1 MMTLKKIDEKTYEL
15 FVKSSNLSSF
25 YQSIEW
31 YHLKLD
37 EGKTCELLGLYDDDT
52 LVGVSLII
60 YVKVLKKYYYAY
72 ASRGFIYDYS
82 NLEEF
87 SRALK
92 EYFNKKVIFVKIDP
106 PIILNL
112 YDKSGEKDFKLE
124 NRQLIER
131 LKYVGFIHHGF
142 NMAFECEQFR
152 FVHKIKL
159 ESSYDEQVKL
169 MSKSTRKNIE
179 LAKFRGVNIKPV
191 DKNELN
197 EVLKFLNMSSDRKH
211 FSSLSKKFYERLL
224 DNFKDNIKLYLVYI
238 DKKEY
243 IKNLQDKIN
252 AEENKLQ
259 DLKKKME
266 HDNIGRKLK
275 KEEELI
281 NGAIKKYNDEL
292 NEAQKMDNI
301 TYIAAMVTITKYKE
315 VVSFASGMDNSYRK
329 FNPKYVMYPKMIEE
343 AINEHLEFVNFLG
356 VKNIFDRNDP
366 DYGMYE
372 VKKGFGGKT
381 VEYIGEF
388 DLPINYAL
396 YYSYKLIKK
405 VKGRK

>member
-1 MMTLKKIDEKTYEL
+1 MILKKIDEKTYEK
-15 FVKSSNLSSF
+15 FVSSSNLSSF
-25 YQSIEW
+25 YQSVEW
-31 YHLKLD
+31 YRLKLD
-37 EGKTCELLGLYDDDT
+37 EGKRCELLGLYEEDN

-60 YVKVLKKYYYAY
+60 YVKILKKYYYAY

-87 SRALK
+87 VVSLK
-92 EYFNKKVIFVKIDP
+92 EYFKGKAIFVKIDP

-112 YDKSGEKDFKLE
+112 YDKSGEKEFMLE

-179 LAKFRGVNIKPV
+179 LAKFRGVNIKIAQK
-191 DKNELN
+191 DELDMI
-197 EVLKFLNMSSDRKH
+197 LKFLNMSSERKH
-211 FSSLSKKFYERLL
+211 FASLSKKFYERLL

-243 IKNLQDKIN
+243 INNLDEKIK
-252 AEENKLQ
+252 EEKNKLN
-259 DLKKKME
+259 DLKIKME

-281 NGAIKKYNDEL
+281 NSAINKYIEEL
-292 NEAQKMDNI
+292 KDAQKLKDI
-301 TYIAAMVTITKYKE
+301 TYIAAMVIITKYNE
-315 VVSFASGMDNSYRK
+315 VVSFASGMDNLYRK
-329 FNPKYVMYPKMIEE
+329 FNPKYVMYPKMIND
-343 AINEHLEFVNFLG
+343 AINEKLEYVNFLG
-356 VKNIFDRNDP
+356 VKNIFDKNAP

-388 DLPINYAL
+388 DLPINQVL

>member
-1 MMTLKKIDEKTYEL
+1 MILKKIDEKTYEN
-15 FVKSSNLSSF
+15 FVSSSNLSSF
-25 YQSIEW
+25 YQSVEW

-37 EGKTCELLGLYDDDT
+37 EGKHCELLGLYEEDN

-60 YVKVLKKYYYAY
+60 YVKILKKYYYAY

-87 SRALK
+87 VASLK
-92 EYFNKKVIFVKIDP
+92 EYFKGKAIFIKIDP

-112 YDKSGEKDFKLE
+112 YDKSGEKEFMLE

-131 LKYVGFIHHGF
+131 LKYVGFKHHGF

-179 LAKFRGVNIKPV
+179 LAKFRGVNIKIAKK
-191 DKNELN
+191 DELDM
-197 EVLKFLNMSSDRKH
+197 VLKFLNMSSDRKH
-211 FSSLSKKFYERLL
+211 FASLNKKFYERLL
-224 DNFKDNIKLYLVYI
+224 DNFKDNVVMYLVYI
-238 DKKEY
+238 NKSEY
-243 IKNLQDKIN
+243 INNLKEKIN
-252 AEENKLQ
+252 DEKNKLKE
-259 DLKKKME
+259 LKIKME

-281 NGAIKKYNDEL
+281 NNAIDKYTEEL
-292 NEAQKMDNI
+292 NVTKGMDNE
-301 TYIAAMVTITKYKE
+301 TFIAAMVTINKYNE
-315 VVSFASGMDNSYRK
+315 VVSFTSGMDNLYRK
-329 FNPKYVMYPKMIEE
+329 FNPKYVMYPKMINE
-343 AINEHLEFVNFLG
+343 AINKKLEYVNFLG
-356 VKNIFDRNDP
+356 VKNIFDKNDL

-388 DLPINYAL
+388 DLIINYGL
-396 YYSYKLIKK
+396 YYSYKIIKK
-405 VKGRK
+405 LKGRK

>member
-1 MMTLKKIDEKTYEL
+1 MILKKIDEKTYEK
-15 FVKSSNLSSF
+15 FVSSSNLSSF
-25 YQSIEW
+25 YQSVEW

-37 EGKTCELLGLYDDDT
+37 EGKHCELLGLYEEDN

-60 YVKVLKKYYYAY
+60 YVKILKKYYYAY

-87 SRALK
+87 VASLK
-92 EYFNKKVIFVKIDP
+92 EYFKGKAIFVKIDP
-106 PIILNL
+106 SIILNL
-112 YDKSGEKDFKLE
+112 YDKSGEKEFMLE

-131 LKYVGFIHHGF
+131 LKYVGFKHHGF

-159 ESSYDEQVKL
+159 ESSYDEQVKM

-179 LAKFRGVNIKPV
+179 LAEFRGVNIKIAKK
-191 DKNELN
+191 DELDM
-197 EVLKFLNMSSDRKH
+197 VLKFLNMSSDRKH
-211 FSSLSKKFYERLL
+211 FASLNKKFYERLL
-224 DNFKDNIKLYLVYI
+224 DNFKDNVVMYLVYI
-238 DKKEY
+238 NKSEY
-243 IKNLQDKIN
+243 INNLKEKIN
-252 AEENKLQ
+252 DEKNKLKE
-259 DLKKKME
+259 LKIKME

-281 NGAIKKYNDEL
+281 NNAIDKYTEEL
-292 NEAQKMDNI
+292 NVTKGMDNE
-301 TYIAAMVTITKYKE
+301 TFIAAMVTINKYNE
-315 VVSFASGMDNSYRK
+315 VVSFTSGMDNLYRK
-329 FNPKYVMYPKMIEE
+329 FNPKYVMYPKMINE
-343 AINEHLEFVNFLG
+343 AINKKLEYVNFLG
-356 VKNIFDRNDP
+356 VKNIFDKNDP

-388 DLPINYAL
+388 DLIINYGL
-396 YYSYKLIKK
+396 YYSYKIIKK
-405 VKGRK
+405 LKGRK

>member
-1 MMTLKKIDEKTYEL
+1 MILKKIDEKIYEK
-15 FVKSSNLSSF
+15 FVSSSNLSSF
-25 YQSIEW
+25 YQSVEW

-37 EGKTCELLGLYDDDT
+37 EGKHCELLGLYEEDN

-60 YVKVLKKYYYAY
+60 YVKILKKYYYAY

-87 SRALK
+87 VASLK
-92 EYFNKKVIFVKIDP
+92 EYFKGKAIFIKIDP

-112 YDKSGEKDFKLE
+112 YDKSGEKEFMLE

-131 LKYVGFIHHGF
+131 LKYVGFKHHGF

-179 LAKFRGVNIKPV
+179 LAKFRGVNIKIAKK
-191 DKNELN
+191 DELDM
-197 EVLKFLNMSSDRKH
+197 VLKFLNMSSDRKH
-211 FSSLSKKFYERLL
+211 FASLNKKFYERLL
-224 DNFKDNIKLYLVYI
+224 DNFKDNVVMYLVYI
-238 DKKEY
+238 NKSEY
-243 IKNLQDKIN
+243 INNLKEKIN
-252 AEENKLQ
+252 DEKNKLKE
-259 DLKKKME
+259 LKIKME

-281 NGAIKKYNDEL
+281 NNAIDKYTEEL
-292 NEAQKMDNI
+292 NVTKGMDNE
-301 TYIAAMVTITKYKE
+301 TFIAAMVTINKYNE
-315 VVSFASGMDNSYRK
+315 VVSFTSGMDNLYRK
-329 FNPKYVMYPKMIEE
+329 FNPKYVMYPKMINE
-343 AINEHLEFVNFLG
+343 AINKKLEYVNFLG
-356 VKNIFDRNDP
+356 VKNIFDKNDP

-388 DLPINYAL
+388 DLIINYGL
-396 YYSYKLIKK
+396 YYSYKIIKK
-405 VKGRK
+405 LKGRK

>member
-1 MMTLKKIDEKTYEL
+1 MILKKIDEKTYEK
-15 FVKSSNLSSF
+15 FVSSSNLSSF
-25 YQSIEW
+25 YQRVEW

-37 EGKTCELLGLYDDDT
+37 EGKRCELLGLYEEDN

-60 YVKVLKKYYYAY
+60 YVKILKKYYYAY

-87 SRALK
+87 VVSLK
-92 EYFNKKVIFVKIDP
+92 EYFKGKAIFVKIDP

-112 YDKSGEKDFKLE
+112 YDKSGEKEFMLE

-131 LKYVGFIHHGF
+131 LKYVGFKHHGF

-179 LAKFRGVNIKPV
+179 LAKFRGVNIKIAKK
-191 DKNELN
+191 DELDM
-197 EVLKFLNMSSDRKH
+197 VLKFLNMSSDRKH
-211 FSSLSKKFYERLL
+211 FASLNKKFYERLL
-224 DNFKDNIKLYLVYI
+224 DNFKDNVVMYLVYI
-238 DKKEY
+238 NKSEY
-243 IKNLQDKIN
+243 INNLKEKI
-252 AEENKLQ
+252 
-259 DLKKKME
+259 

-281 NGAIKKYNDEL
+281 NNAIDKYTEEL
-292 NEAQKMDNI
+292 NVTKGMDNE
-301 TYIAAMVTITKYKE
+301 TFIAAMVTINKYNE
-315 VVSFASGMDNSYRK
+315 VVSFTSGMDNLYRK
-329 FNPKYVMYPKMIEE
+329 FNPKYVMYPKMIND
-343 AINEHLEFVNFLG
+343 AINKKLEYVNFLG
-356 VKNIFDRNDP
+356 VKNIFDKNDP

-388 DLPINYAL
+388 DLIINYGL
-396 YYSYKLIKK
+396 YYSYKIIKK
-405 VKGRK
+405 LKRRK

>member
-1 MMTLKKIDEKTYEL
+1 MILKKIDEKIYEK
-15 FVKSSNLSSF
+15 FVSSSNLSSF
-25 YQSIEW
+25 YQSVEW

-37 EGKTCELLGLYDDDT
+37 EGKHCELLGLYEEDN

-60 YVKVLKKYYYAY
+60 YVKILKKYYYAY

-87 SRALK
+87 VASLK
-92 EYFNKKVIFVKIDP
+92 EYFKGKAIFVKIDP

-112 YDKSGEKDFKLE
+112 YDKSGEKEFMLE

-131 LKYVGFIHHGF
+131 LKYVGFKHHGF

-179 LAKFRGVNIKPV
+179 LARFRGVNIKIAKK
-191 DKNELN
+191 DELDM
-197 EVLKFLNMSSDRKH
+197 VLKFLNMSSDRKH
-211 FSSLSKKFYERLL
+211 FASLNKKFYERLL
-224 DNFKDNIKLYLVYI
+224 DNFKDNVVMYLVYI
-238 DKKEY
+238 NKSEY
-243 IKNLQDKIN
+243 INNLKEKIN
-252 AEENKLQ
+252 DEKNKLKE
-259 DLKKKME
+259 LKIKME

-281 NGAIKKYNDEL
+281 NNAIDKYTEEL
-292 NEAQKMDNI
+292 NVTKGMDNE
-301 TYIAAMVTITKYKE
+301 TFIAAMVTINKYNE
-315 VVSFASGMDNSYRK
+315 VVSFTSGMDNLYRK
-329 FNPKYVMYPKMIEE
+329 FNPKYVMYPKMIND
-343 AINEHLEFVNFLG
+343 AINKKLEYVNFLG
-356 VKNIFDRNDP
+356 VKNIFDKNDP

-388 DLPINYAL
+388 DLIINYGL
-396 YYSYKLIKK
+396 YYSYKIIKK
-405 VKGRK
+405 LKGRK

>member
-1 MMTLKKIDEKTYEL
+1 MILKKIDEKTYEK
-15 FVKSSNLSSF
+15 FVSSSNLSSF
-25 YQSIEW
+25 YQSVEW

-37 EGKTCELLGLYDDDT
+37 EGKHCELLGLYEEDN

-60 YVKVLKKYYYAY
+60 YVKILKKYYYAY

-87 SRALK
+87 VASLK
-92 EYFNKKVIFVKIDP
+92 EYFKGKAIFVKIDP

-112 YDKSGEKDFKLE
+112 YDKSGEKEFMLE

-131 LKYVGFIHHGF
+131 LKYVGFKHHGF

-179 LAKFRGVNIKPV
+179 LAKFRGVNIKIAKK
-191 DKNELN
+191 DELDM
-197 EVLKFLNMSSDRKH
+197 VLKFLNMSSDRKH
-211 FSSLSKKFYERLL
+211 FASLNKKFYERLL
-224 DNFKDNIKLYLVYI
+224 DNFKDNVVMYLVYI
-238 DKKEY
+238 NKSEY
-243 IKNLQDKIN
+243 INNLKEKIN
-252 AEENKLQ
+252 DEKNKLKE
-259 DLKKKME
+259 LKIKME

-281 NGAIKKYNDEL
+281 NNAIDKYTEEL
-292 NEAQKMDNI
+292 NVTKGMDNE
-301 TYIAAMVTITKYKE
+301 TFIAAMVTINKYNE
-315 VVSFASGMDNSYRK
+315 VVSFTSGMDNLYRK
-329 FNPKYVMYPKMIEE
+329 FNPKYVMYPKMIND
-343 AINEHLEFVNFLG
+343 AINKKLEYVNFLG
-356 VKNIFDRNDP
+356 VKNIFDKNDP

-388 DLPINYAL
+388 DLIINYGL
-396 YYSYKLIKK
+396 YYSYKIIKK
-405 VKGRK
+405 LKGRK

>member
-1 MMTLKKIDEKTYEL
+1 MILKKIDEKTYEN
-15 FVKSSNLSSF
+15 FVSSSNLSSF

-37 EGKTCELLGLYDDDT
+37 EGKQCELLGLYAEDN

-60 YVKVLKKYYYAY
+60 YVKILKKYYYAY

-87 SRALK
+87 VASLK
-92 EYFNKKVIFVKIDP
+92 EYFKGKAIFVKIDP

-112 YDKSGEKDFKLE
+112 YDKSGEKEFMLE

-131 LKYVGFIHHGF
+131 LKYVGFKHHGF

-179 LAKFRGVNIKPV
+179 LAEFRGVNIKIAKK
-191 DKNELN
+191 DELDM
-197 EVLKFLNMSSDRKH
+197 VLKFLNMSSDRKH
-211 FSSLSKKFYERLL
+211 FASLNKKFYERLL
-224 DNFKDNIKLYLVYI
+224 DNFKDNVVMYLVYI
-238 DKKEY
+238 NKSEY
-243 IKNLQDKIN
+243 INNLKEKIN
-252 AEENKLQ
+252 DEKNKLKE
-259 DLKKKME
+259 LKIKME

-281 NGAIKKYNDEL
+281 NNAIDKYTEEL
-292 NEAQKMDNI
+292 NVTKGMDNE
-301 TYIAAMVTITKYKE
+301 TFIAAMVTINKYNE
-315 VVSFASGMDNSYRK
+315 VVSFTSGMDNLYRK
-329 FNPKYVMYPKMIEE
+329 FNPKYVMYPKMIND
-343 AINEHLEFVNFLG
+343 AINKKLEYVNFLG
-356 VKNIFDRNDP
+356 VKNIFDKNDP

-388 DLPINYAL
+388 DLIINYGL
-396 YYSYKLIKK
+396 YYSYKIIKK
-405 VKGRK
+405 LKRRK

>member
-1 MMTLKKIDEKTYEL
+1 MILKKIDEKKYEK
-15 FVKSSNLSSF
+15 FVNSSNLSSF
-25 YQSIEW
+25 YQSVEW

-37 EGKTCELLGLYDDDT
+37 EGKHCELLGLYEEDN

-60 YVKVLKKYYYAY
+60 YVKILKKYYYAY

-87 SRALK
+87 VASLK
-92 EYFNKKVIFVKIDP
+92 EYFKGKAIFIKIDP

-112 YDKSGEKDFKLE
+112 YDKSGEKEFMLE

-131 LKYVGFIHHGF
+131 LKYVGFKHHGF

-179 LAKFRGVNIKPV
+179 LAKFRGVNIKIAKK
-191 DKNELN
+191 DELDM
-197 EVLKFLNMSSDRKH
+197 VLKFLNMSSDRKH
-211 FSSLSKKFYERLL
+211 FASLNKKFYERLL
-224 DNFKDNIKLYLVYI
+224 DNFKDNVVMYLVYI
-238 DKKEY
+238 NKSEY
-243 IKNLQDKIN
+243 INNLKEKIN
-252 AEENKLQ
+252 DEKNKLKE
-259 DLKKKME
+259 LKIKME

-281 NGAIKKYNDEL
+281 NNAIDKYTEEL
-292 NEAQKMDNI
+292 NVTKGMDNE
-301 TYIAAMVTITKYKE
+301 TFIAAMVTINKYNE
-315 VVSFASGMDNSYRK
+315 VVSFTSGMDNLYRK
-329 FNPKYVMYPKMIEE
+329 FNPKYVMYPKMIND
-343 AINEHLEFVNFLG
+343 AINKKLEYVNFLG
-356 VKNIFDRNDP
+356 VKNIFDKNDP

-388 DLPINYAL
+388 DLIINYGL
-396 YYSYKLIKK
+396 YYSYKIIKK
-405 VKGRK
+405 LKGRK

>member
-1 MMTLKKIDEKTYEL
+1 MILKKIDEKIYEK
-15 FVKSSNLSSF
+15 FVSSSNLSSF
-25 YQSIEW
+25 YQSVEW

-37 EGKTCELLGLYDDDT
+37 EGKHCELLGLYEEDN

-60 YVKVLKKYYYAY
+60 YVKILKKYYYAY

-87 SRALK
+87 VASLK
-92 EYFNKKVIFVKIDP
+92 EYFKGKAIFVKIDP

-112 YDKSGEKDFKLE
+112 YDKSGEKEFMLE

-131 LKYVGFIHHGF
+131 LKYVGFKHHGF

-159 ESSYDEQVKL
+159 ESSYDEQAKL

-179 LAKFRGVNIKPV
+179 LAKFRGVNIKIAKK
-191 DKNELN
+191 DELDM
-197 EVLKFLNMSSDRKH
+197 VLKFLNMSSDRKH
-211 FSSLSKKFYERLL
+211 FASLNKKFYERLL
-224 DNFKDNIKLYLVYI
+224 DNFKDNVVMYLVYI
-238 DKKEY
+238 NKSEY
-243 IKNLQDKIN
+243 INNLKEKIN
-252 AEENKLQ
+252 DEKNKLKE
-259 DLKKKME
+259 LKIKME

-281 NGAIKKYNDEL
+281 NNAIDKYTEEL
-292 NEAQKMDNI
+292 NVTKGMDNE
-301 TYIAAMVTITKYKE
+301 TFIAAMVTINKYNE
-315 VVSFASGMDNSYRK
+315 VVSFTSGMDNLYRK
-329 FNPKYVMYPKMIEE
+329 FNPKYVMYPKMIND
-343 AINEHLEFVNFLG
+343 AINKKLEYVNFLG
-356 VKNIFDRNDP
+356 VKNIFDKNDP

-388 DLPINYAL
+388 DLIINYGL
-396 YYSYKLIKK
+396 YYSYKIIKK
-405 VKGRK
+405 LKGRK

>member
-1 MMTLKKIDEKTYEL
+1 MILKKIDEKTYEK
-15 FVKSSNLSSF
+15 FVSSSNLSSF
-25 YQSIEW
+25 YQSVEW

-37 EGKTCELLGLYDDDT
+37 EGKHCELLGLYEEDN

-60 YVKVLKKYYYAY
+60 YVKILKKYYYAY

-87 SRALK
+87 VASLK
-92 EYFNKKVIFVKIDP
+92 EYFKGKAIFIKIDP

-112 YDKSGEKDFKLE
+112 YDKSGEKEFMLE

-131 LKYVGFIHHGF
+131 LKYVGFKHHGF

-159 ESSYDEQVKL
+159 ESSYDEQVKM

-179 LAKFRGVNIKPV
+179 LAEFRGVNIKIAKK
-191 DKNELN
+191 DELDM
-197 EVLKFLNMSSDRKH
+197 VLKFLNMSSDRKH
-211 FSSLSKKFYERLL
+211 FASLNKKFYERLL
-224 DNFKDNIKLYLVYI
+224 DNFKDNVVMYLVYI
-238 DKKEY
+238 NKSEY
-243 IKNLQDKIN
+243 INNLKEKIN
-252 AEENKLQ
+252 DEKNKLKE
-259 DLKKKME
+259 LKIKME

-281 NGAIKKYNDEL
+281 NNAIDKYTEEL
-292 NEAQKMDNI
+292 NVTKGMDNE
-301 TYIAAMVTITKYKE
+301 TFIAAMVTINKYNE
-315 VVSFASGMDNSYRK
+315 VVSFTSGMDNLYRK
-329 FNPKYVMYPKMIEE
+329 FNPKYVMYPKMIND
-343 AINEHLEFVNFLG
+343 AINKKLEYVNFLG
-356 VKNIFDRNDP
+356 VKNIFDKNDP

-388 DLPINYAL
+388 DLIINYGL
-396 YYSYKLIKK
+396 YYSYKIIKK
-405 VKGRK
+405 LKGRK

>member
-1 MMTLKKIDEKTYEL
+1 MILKKIDEKKYEK
-15 FVKSSNLSSF
+15 FVNSSNLSSF
-25 YQSIEW
+25 YQSVEW

-37 EGKTCELLGLYDDDT
+37 EGKHCELLGLYEEDN

-60 YVKVLKKYYYAY
+60 YVKILKKYYYAY

-87 SRALK
+87 VASLK
-92 EYFNKKVIFVKIDP
+92 EYFKGKAIFIKIDP

-112 YDKSGEKDFKLE
+112 YDKSGEKEFMLE

-131 LKYVGFIHHGF
+131 LKYVGFKHHGF

-179 LAKFRGVNIKPV
+179 LAEFRGVNIKIAKK
-191 DKNELN
+191 DELDM
-197 EVLKFLNMSSDRKH
+197 VLKFLNMSSDRKH
-211 FSSLSKKFYERLL
+211 FASLNKKFYERLL
-224 DNFKDNIKLYLVYI
+224 DNFKDNVVMYLVYI
-238 DKKEY
+238 NKSEY
-243 IKNLQDKIN
+243 INNLKEKIN
-252 AEENKLQ
+252 DEKNKLKE
-259 DLKKKME
+259 LKIKME

-281 NGAIKKYNDEL
+281 NNAIDKYTEEL
-292 NEAQKMDNI
+292 NATKGMDNE
-301 TYIAAMVTITKYKE
+301 TFIAAMVTINKYNE
-315 VVSFASGMDNSYRK
+315 VVSFTSGMDNLYRK
-329 FNPKYVMYPKMIEE
+329 FNPKYVMYPKMIND
-343 AINEHLEFVNFLG
+343 AINKKLEYVNFLG
-356 VKNIFDRNDP
+356 VKNIFDKNDP

-388 DLPINYAL
+388 DLIINYGL
-396 YYSYKLIKK
+396 YYSYKIIKK
-405 VKGRK
+405 LKGRK

>member
-1 MMTLKKIDEKTYEL
+1 MILKKIDEKTYEK
-15 FVKSSNLSSF
+15 FVSSSNLSSF
-25 YQSIEW
+25 YQSVEW

-37 EGKTCELLGLYDDDT
+37 EGKHCELLGLYEEDN

-60 YVKVLKKYYYAY
+60 YVKILKKYYYAY

-87 SRALK
+87 VASLK
-92 EYFNKKVIFVKIDP
+92 EYFKGKAIFIKIDP

-112 YDKSGEKDFKLE
+112 YDKSGEKEFMLE

-131 LKYVGFIHHGF
+131 LKYVGFKHHGF

-179 LAKFRGVNIKPV
+179 LAKFRGVNIKIAKK
-191 DKNELN
+191 DELDM
-197 EVLKFLNMSSDRKH
+197 VLKFLNMSSDRKH
-211 FSSLSKKFYERLL
+211 FASLNKKFYERLL
-224 DNFKDNIKLYLVYI
+224 DNFKDNVVMYLVYI
-238 DKKEY
+238 NKSEY
-243 IKNLQDKIN
+243 INNLKEKIN
-252 AEENKLQ
+252 DEKNKLKE
-259 DLKKKME
+259 LKIKME

-281 NGAIKKYNDEL
+281 NNVIDKYTEEL
-292 NEAQKMDNI
+292 NVTKGMDNE
-301 TYIAAMVTITKYKE
+301 TFIAAMVTINKYNE
-315 VVSFASGMDNSYRK
+315 VVSFTSGMDNLYRK
-329 FNPKYVMYPKMIEE
+329 FNPKYVMYPKMIND
-343 AINEHLEFVNFLG
+343 AINKKLEYVNFLG
-356 VKNIFDRNDP
+356 VKNIFDKNDP

-388 DLPINYAL
+388 DLIINYGL
-396 YYSYKLIKK
+396 YYSYKIIKK
-405 VKGRK
+405 LKGRK

>member
-1 MMTLKKIDEKTYEL
+1 MILKKIDEKIYEK
-15 FVKSSNLSSF
+15 FVSSSNLSSF
-25 YQSIEW
+25 YQSVEW

-37 EGKTCELLGLYDDDT
+37 EGKHCELLGLYEEDN

-87 SRALK
+87 VASLK
-92 EYFNKKVIFVKIDP
+92 EYFKGKAIFVKIDP

-112 YDKSGEKDFKLE
+112 YDKSGEKEFMLE

-131 LKYVGFIHHGF
+131 LKYVGFKHHGF

-179 LAKFRGVNIKPV
+179 LAKFRGVNIKIAKK
-191 DKNELN
+191 DELDM
-197 EVLKFLNMSSDRKH
+197 VLKFLNMSSDRKH
-211 FSSLSKKFYERLL
+211 FASLNKKFYERLL
-224 DNFKDNIKLYLVYI
+224 DNFKDNVVMYLVYI
-238 DKKEY
+238 NKSEY
-243 IKNLQDKIN
+243 INNLKEKIN
-252 AEENKLQ
+252 DEKNKLKE
-259 DLKKKME
+259 LKIKME

-275 KEEELI
+275 KEEGLI
-281 NGAIKKYNDEL
+281 NNAIDKYTEEL
-292 NEAQKMDNI
+292 NVTKGMDNE
-301 TYIAAMVTITKYKE
+301 TFIAAMVTINKYNE
-315 VVSFASGMDNSYRK
+315 VVSFTSGMDNLYRK
-329 FNPKYVMYPKMIEE
+329 FNPKYVMYPKMIND
-343 AINEHLEFVNFLG
+343 AINKKLEYVNFLG
-356 VKNIFDRNDP
+356 VKNIFDKNDP

-388 DLPINYAL
+388 DLIINYGL
-396 YYSYKLIKK
+396 YYSYKIIKK
-405 VKGRK
+405 LKGRK

>member
-1 MMTLKKIDEKTYEL
+1 MILKKIDEKTYEN
-15 FVKSSNLSSF
+15 FVSSSNLSSF
-25 YQSIEW
+25 YQSVEW

-37 EGKTCELLGLYDDDT
+37 EGKHCELLGLYEEDN

-60 YVKVLKKYYYAY
+60 YVKILKKYYYAY

-87 SRALK
+87 VASLK
-92 EYFNKKVIFVKIDP
+92 EYFKGKAIFIKIDP

-112 YDKSGEKDFKLE
+112 YDKSGAKEFMLE

-131 LKYVGFIHHGF
+131 LKYVGFKHHGF

-179 LAKFRGVNIKPV
+179 LAKFRGVNIKIAKK
-191 DKNELN
+191 DELDM
-197 EVLKFLNMSSDRKH
+197 VLKFLNMSSDRKH
-211 FSSLSKKFYERLL
+211 FASLNKKFYERLL
-224 DNFKDNIKLYLVYI
+224 DNFKDNVVMYLVYI
-238 DKKEY
+238 NKSEY
-243 IKNLQDKIN
+243 INNLKEKIN
-252 AEENKLQ
+252 DEKNKLKE
-259 DLKKKME
+259 LKIKME

-281 NGAIKKYNDEL
+281 NNAIDKYTEEL
-292 NEAQKMDNI
+292 NVTKGMDNE
-301 TYIAAMVTITKYKE
+301 TFIAAMVTINKYNE
-315 VVSFASGMDNSYRK
+315 VVSFTSGMDNLYRK
-329 FNPKYVMYPKMIEE
+329 FNPKYVMYPKMIND
-343 AINEHLEFVNFLG
+343 AINKKLEYVNFLG
-356 VKNIFDRNDP
+356 VKNIFDKNDP

-388 DLPINYAL
+388 DLIINYGL
-396 YYSYKLIKK
+396 YYSYKIIKK
-405 VKGRK
+405 LKGRK

>member
-1 MMTLKKIDEKTYEL
+1 MILKKIDEKTYEK
-15 FVKSSNLSSF
+15 FVSSSNLSSF
-25 YQSIEW
+25 YQSVEW

-37 EGKTCELLGLYDDDT
+37 EGKRCELLGLYEEDN

-60 YVKVLKKYYYAY
+60 YVKVLKKYYYVY

-87 SRALK
+87 VVSLK
-92 EYFNKKVIFVKIDP
+92 EYFKGKAIFVKIDP

-112 YDKSGEKDFKLE
+112 YDKSGEKEFMLE

-179 LAKFRGVNIKPV
+179 LAKFRGVNIKTV

-243 IKNLQDKIN
+243 INNLDEKIK
-252 AEENKLQ
+252 EEKNKLN
-259 DLKKKME
+259 DLKIKME

-281 NGAIKKYNDEL
+281 NNAIKKYIEEL
-292 NEAQKMDNI
+292 KDAQKLKDI
-301 TYIAAMVTITKYKE
+301 TYIAAMVIITKYNE
-315 VVSFASGMDNSYRK
+315 VVSFASGMDNLYRK
-329 FNPKYVMYPKMIEE
+329 FNPKYVMYPKMIND
-343 AINEHLEFVNFLG
+343 AINEKLEYVNFLG
-356 VKNIFDRNDP
+356 VKNIFDKNVP

-388 DLPINYAL
+388 DLPINQVL

>member
-1 MMTLKKIDEKTYEL
+1 MILKKIDEKTYEN
-15 FVKSSNLSSF
+15 FVSSSNLSSF
-25 YQSIEW
+25 YQSVEW

-37 EGKTCELLGLYDDDT
+37 EGKHCELIGLYEEDN

-60 YVKVLKKYYYAY
+60 YVKILKKYYYAY

-87 SRALK
+87 VASLK
-92 EYFNKKVIFVKIDP
+92 EYFKGKAIFVKIDP

-112 YDKSGEKDFKLE
+112 YDKSGEKEFMLE

-131 LKYVGFIHHGF
+131 LKYVGFKHHGF

-179 LAKFRGVNIKPV
+179 LAKFRGVNIKIAKK
-191 DKNELN
+191 DELDM
-197 EVLKFLNMSSDRKH
+197 VLKFLNMSSDRKH
-211 FSSLSKKFYERLL
+211 FASLNKKFYERLL
-224 DNFKDNIKLYLVYI
+224 DNFKDNVVMYLVYI
-238 DKKEY
+238 NKSEY
-243 IKNLQDKIN
+243 INNLKEKIN
-252 AEENKLQ
+252 DEKNKLKE
-259 DLKKKME
+259 LKIKME

-281 NGAIKKYNDEL
+281 NNAIDKYTEEL
-292 NEAQKMDNI
+292 NVTKGMDNE
-301 TYIAAMVTITKYKE
+301 TFIAAMVTINKYNE
-315 VVSFASGMDNSYRK
+315 VVSFTSGMDNLYRK
-329 FNPKYVMYPKMIEE
+329 FNPKYVMYPKMIND
-343 AINEHLEFVNFLG
+343 AINKKLEYVNFLG
-356 VKNIFDRNDP
+356 VKNIFDKNDP

-388 DLPINYAL
+388 DLIINYGL
-396 YYSYKLIKK
+396 YYSYKIIKK
-405 VKGRK
+405 LKGRK

>member
-1 MMTLKKIDEKTYEL
+1 MILKKIDEKTYEK
-15 FVKSSNLSSF
+15 FVSSSNLSSF
-25 YQSIEW
+25 YQSVEW

-37 EGKTCELLGLYDDDT
+37 EGKHCELLGLYEEDN

-60 YVKVLKKYYYAY
+60 YVKILKKYYYAY

-87 SRALK
+87 VASLK
-92 EYFNKKVIFVKIDP
+92 EYFKGKAIFIKIDP

-112 YDKSGEKDFKLE
+112 YDKSGEKEFMLE

-131 LKYVGFIHHGF
+131 LKYVGFKHHGF

-179 LAKFRGVNIKPV
+179 LAKFRGVNIKIAKK
-191 DKNELN
+191 DELDM
-197 EVLKFLNMSSDRKH
+197 VLKFLNMSSDRKH
-211 FSSLSKKFYERLL
+211 FASLNKKFYERLL
-224 DNFKDNIKLYLVYI
+224 DNFKDNVVMYLVYI
-238 DKKEY
+238 NKSEY
-243 IKNLQDKIN
+243 INNLKEKIN
-252 AEENKLQ
+252 DEKNKLKE
-259 DLKKKME
+259 LKIKME

-281 NGAIKKYNDEL
+281 NNAIDKYTEEL
-292 NEAQKMDNI
+292 NVTKGMDNE
-301 TYIAAMVTITKYKE
+301 TFIAAMVTINKYNE
-315 VVSFASGMDNSYRK
+315 VVSFTSGMDNLYRK
-329 FNPKYVMYPKMIEE
+329 FNPKYVMYPKMIND
-343 AINEHLEFVNFLG
+343 AINKKLEYVNFLG
-356 VKNIFDRNDP
+356 VKNIFDKNDL

-388 DLPINYAL
+388 DLIINYGL
-396 YYSYKLIKK
+396 YYSYKIIKK
-405 VKGRK
+405 LKGRK

>member
-1 MMTLKKIDEKTYEL
+1 MILKKIDEKTYEN
-15 FVKSSNLSSF
+15 FVSSSNLSSF
-25 YQSIEW
+25 YQSVEW

-37 EGKTCELLGLYDDDT
+37 EGKHCELLGLYEEDN

-60 YVKVLKKYYYAY
+60 YVKILKKYYYAY

-87 SRALK
+87 VASLK
-92 EYFNKKVIFVKIDP
+92 EYFKGKAIFIKIDP

-112 YDKSGEKDFKLE
+112 YDKSGEKEFMLE

-131 LKYVGFIHHGF
+131 LKYVGFKHHGF

-152 FVHKIKL
+152 FVHKIKF

-179 LAKFRGVNIKPV
+179 LAKFRGVNIKIAKK
-191 DKNELN
+191 DELDM
-197 EVLKFLNMSSDRKH
+197 VLKFLNMSSDRKH
-211 FSSLSKKFYERLL
+211 FASLNKKFYERLL
-224 DNFKDNIKLYLVYI
+224 DNFKDNVVMYLVYI
-238 DKKEY
+238 NKSEY
-243 IKNLQDKIN
+243 INNLKEKIN
-252 AEENKLQ
+252 DEKNKLKE
-259 DLKKKME
+259 LKIKME

-281 NGAIKKYNDEL
+281 NNAIDKYTEEL
-292 NEAQKMDNI
+292 NVTKGMDNE
-301 TYIAAMVTITKYKE
+301 TFIAAMVTINKYNE
-315 VVSFASGMDNSYRK
+315 VVSFTSGMDNLYRK
-329 FNPKYVMYPKMIEE
+329 FNPKYVMYPKMINE
-343 AINEHLEFVNFLG
+343 AINKKLEYVNFLG
-356 VKNIFDRNDP
+356 VKNIFDKNDP

-388 DLPINYAL
+388 DLIINYGL
-396 YYSYKLIKK
+396 YYSYKIIKK
-405 VKGRK
+405 LKGRK

>member
-1 MMTLKKIDEKTYEL
+1 MILKKIDEKTYEN
-15 FVKSSNLSSF
+15 FVSSSNLSSF
-25 YQSIEW
+25 YQSVEW

-37 EGKTCELLGLYDDDT
+37 EGKHCELLGLYEEDN

-60 YVKVLKKYYYAY
+60 YVKILKKYYYAY

-87 SRALK
+87 VASLK
-92 EYFNKKVIFVKIDP
+92 EYFKGKAIFIKIDP

-112 YDKSGEKDFKLE
+112 YDKSGEKEFMLE

-131 LKYVGFIHHGF
+131 LKYVGFKHHGF

-179 LAKFRGVNIKPV
+179 LAKFRGVNIKIAKK
-191 DKNELN
+191 DELDM
-197 EVLKFLNMSSDRKH
+197 VLKFLNMSSDRKH
-211 FSSLSKKFYERLL
+211 FASLNKKFYERLL
-224 DNFKDNIKLYLVYI
+224 DNFKDNVVMYLVYI
-238 DKKEY
+238 NKSEY
-243 IKNLQDKIN
+243 INNLKEKIN
-252 AEENKLQ
+252 DEKNKLKE
-259 DLKKKME
+259 LKIKME

-281 NGAIKKYNDEL
+281 NNAIDKYTEEL
-292 NEAQKMDNI
+292 NVTKGMDNE
-301 TYIAAMVTITKYKE
+301 TFIAAMVTINKYNE
-315 VVSFASGMDNSYRK
+315 VVSFTSGMDNLYRK
-329 FNPKYVMYPKMIEE
+329 FNPKYVMYPKMIND
-343 AINEHLEFVNFLG
+343 AINKKLEYVNFLG
-356 VKNIFDRNDP
+356 VKNIFDKNDL

-388 DLPINYAL
+388 DLIINYGL
-396 YYSYKLIKK
+396 YYSYKIIKK
-405 VKGRK
+405 LKGRK

>member
-1 MMTLKKIDEKTYEL
+1 MILKKIDEKTYEK
-15 FVKSSNLSSF
+15 FVSSSNLSSF
-25 YQSIEW
+25 YQSVEW

-37 EGKTCELLGLYDDDT
+37 EGKHCELLGLYEEDN

-60 YVKVLKKYYYAY
+60 YVKILKKYYYAY

-87 SRALK
+87 VASLK
-92 EYFNKKVIFVKIDP
+92 EYFKGKTIFVKIDP

-112 YDKSGEKDFKLE
+112 YDKSGEKEFMLE

-131 LKYVGFIHHGF
+131 LKYVGFKHHGF

-159 ESSYDEQVKL
+159 ESSYDEQVKM

-179 LAKFRGVNIKPV
+179 LAEFRGVNIKIAKK
-191 DKNELN
+191 DELDM
-197 EVLKFLNMSSDRKH
+197 VLKFLNMSSDRKH
-211 FSSLSKKFYERLL
+211 FASLNKKFYERLL
-224 DNFKDNIKLYLVYI
+224 DNFKDNVVMYLVYI
-238 DKKEY
+238 NKSEY
-243 IKNLQDKIN
+243 INNLKEKIN
-252 AEENKLQ
+252 DEKNKLKE
-259 DLKKKME
+259 LKIKME

-281 NGAIKKYNDEL
+281 NNAIDKYTEEL
-292 NEAQKMDNI
+292 NVTKGMDNE
-301 TYIAAMVTITKYKE
+301 TFIAAMVTINKYNE
-315 VVSFASGMDNSYRK
+315 VVSFTSGMDNLYRK
-329 FNPKYVMYPKMIEE
+329 FNPKYVMYPKMIND
-343 AINEHLEFVNFLG
+343 AINKKLEYVNFLG
-356 VKNIFDRNDP
+356 VKNIFDKNDP

-388 DLPINYAL
+388 DLIINYGL
-396 YYSYKLIKK
+396 YYSYKIIKK
-405 VKGRK
+405 LKGRK

>member
-1 MMTLKKIDEKTYEL
+1 MILKKIDEKIYEK
-15 FVKSSNLSSF
+15 FVSSSNLSSF
-25 YQSIEW
+25 YQSVEW

-37 EGKTCELLGLYDDDT
+37 EGKHCELLGLYEEDN

-87 SRALK
+87 VVSLK
-92 EYFNKKVIFVKIDP
+92 EYFKGKAIFVKIDP

-112 YDKSGEKDFKLE
+112 YDKSGEKEFMLE

-131 LKYVGFIHHGF
+131 LKYVGFKHHGF

-179 LAKFRGVNIKPV
+179 LAKFRGVNIKIAKK
-191 DKNELN
+191 DELDM
-197 EVLKFLNMSSDRKH
+197 VLKFLNMSSDRKH
-211 FSSLSKKFYERLL
+211 FASLNKKFYERLL
-224 DNFKDNIKLYLVYI
+224 DNFKDNVVMYLVYI
-238 DKKEY
+238 NKSEY
-243 IKNLQDKIN
+243 INNLKEKIN
-252 AEENKLQ
+252 DEKNKLKE
-259 DLKKKME
+259 LKIKME

-281 NGAIKKYNDEL
+281 NNAIDKYTEEL
-292 NEAQKMDNI
+292 NVTKGMDNE
-301 TYIAAMVTITKYKE
+301 TFIAAMVTINIYNE
-315 VVSFASGMDNSYRK
+315 VVSFTSGMDNLYRK
-329 FNPKYVMYPKMIEE
+329 FNPKYVMYPKMIND
-343 AINEHLEFVNFLG
+343 AINKKLEYVNFLG
-356 VKNIFDRNDP
+356 VKNIFDKNDP

-388 DLPINYAL
+388 DLIINYGL
-396 YYSYKLIKK
+396 YYSYKIIKK
-405 VKGRK
+405 LKGRK

>member
-1 MMTLKKIDEKTYEL
+1 MILKKIDEKTYEN
-15 FVKSSNLSSF
+15 FVSSSNLSSF
-25 YQSIEW
+25 YQSVEW

-37 EGKTCELLGLYDDDT
+37 EGKHCELLGLYEEDN

-60 YVKVLKKYYYAY
+60 YVKILKKYYYAY

-87 SRALK
+87 VASLK
-92 EYFNKKVIFVKIDP
+92 EYFKGKAIFIKIDP

-112 YDKSGEKDFKLE
+112 YDKSGEKEFMLE

-131 LKYVGFIHHGF
+131 LKYVGFKHHGF

-179 LAKFRGVNIKPV
+179 LAKFRGVNIKIAKK
-191 DKNELN
+191 DELDM
-197 EVLKFLNMSSDRKH
+197 VLKFLNMSSDRKH
-211 FSSLSKKFYERLL
+211 FASSNKKFYERLL
-224 DNFKDNIKLYLVYI
+224 DNFKDNVVMYLVYI
-238 DKKEY
+238 NKSEY
-243 IKNLQDKIN
+243 INNLKEKIN
-252 AEENKLQ
+252 DEKNKLKE
-259 DLKKKME
+259 LKIKME

-281 NGAIKKYNDEL
+281 NNAIDKYTEEL
-292 NEAQKMDNI
+292 NVTKGMDNE
-301 TYIAAMVTITKYKE
+301 TFIAAMVTINKYNE
-315 VVSFASGMDNSYRK
+315 VVSFTSGMDNLYRK
-329 FNPKYVMYPKMIEE
+329 FNPKYVMYPKMINE
-343 AINEHLEFVNFLG
+343 AINKKLEYVNFLG
-356 VKNIFDRNDP
+356 VKNIFDKNDP

-388 DLPINYAL
+388 DLIINYGL
-396 YYSYKLIKK
+396 YYSYKIIKK
-405 VKGRK
+405 LKGRK

>member
-1 MMTLKKIDEKTYEL
+1 MILKKIDEKTYEN
-15 FVKSSNLSSF
+15 FVSSSNLSSF
-25 YQSIEW
+25 YQSVEW

-37 EGKTCELLGLYDDDT
+37 EGKHCELLGLYEEDN

-60 YVKVLKKYYYAY
+60 YVKILKKYYYAY

-87 SRALK
+87 VASLK
-92 EYFNKKVIFVKIDP
+92 EYFKGKAIFVKIDP

-112 YDKSGEKDFKLE
+112 YDKSGEKEFMLE

-131 LKYVGFIHHGF
+131 LKYVGFKHHGF

-179 LAKFRGVNIKPV
+179 LAEFRGVNIKIAKK
-191 DKNELN
+191 DELDM
-197 EVLKFLNMSSDRKH
+197 VLKFLNMSSDRKH
-211 FSSLSKKFYERLL
+211 FASLNKKFYERLL
-224 DNFKDNIKLYLVYI
+224 DNFKDNVVMYLVYI
-238 DKKEY
+238 NKSEY
-243 IKNLQDKIN
+243 INNLKEKIN
-252 AEENKLQ
+252 DEKNKLKE
-259 DLKKKME
+259 LKIKME

-281 NGAIKKYNDEL
+281 NNAIDKYTEEL
-292 NEAQKMDNI
+292 NVTKGMDNE
-301 TYIAAMVTITKYKE
+301 TFIAAMVTINKYNE
-315 VVSFASGMDNSYRK
+315 VVSFTSGMDNLYRK
-329 FNPKYVMYPKMIEE
+329 FNPKYVMYPKMIND
-343 AINEHLEFVNFLG
+343 AINKKLEYVNFLG
-356 VKNIFDRNDP
+356 VKNIFDKNDP

-388 DLPINYAL
+388 DLIINYGL
-396 YYSYKLIKK
+396 YYSYKIIKK
-405 VKGRK
+405 LKGRK

>member
-1 MMTLKKIDEKTYEL
+1 MMILKKIDEKIYEK
-15 FVKSSNLSSF
+15 FVSSSNLSSF
-25 YQSIEW
+25 YQSVEW

-37 EGKTCELLGLYDDDT
+37 EGKHCELLGLYEEDN

-60 YVKVLKKYYYAY
+60 YVKILKKYYYAY

-87 SRALK
+87 VASLK
-92 EYFNKKVIFVKIDP
+92 EYFKGKAIFVKIDP

-112 YDKSGEKDFKLE
+112 YDKSGEKEFMLE

-131 LKYVGFIHHGF
+131 LKYVGFKHHGF

-179 LAKFRGVNIKPV
+179 LAKFRGVNIKIAKK
-191 DKNELN
+191 DELDM
-197 EVLKFLNMSSDRKH
+197 VLKFLNMSSDRKH
-211 FSSLSKKFYERLL
+211 FASLNKKFYERLL
-224 DNFKDNIKLYLVYI
+224 DNFKDNVIMYLVYI
-238 DKKEY
+238 NKSEY
-243 IKNLQDKIN
+243 INNLKEKIN
-252 AEENKLQ
+252 DEKNKLKE
-259 DLKKKME
+259 LKIKME

-281 NGAIKKYNDEL
+281 NNAIDKYTEEL
-292 NEAQKMDNI
+292 NVTKGMDNE
-301 TYIAAMVTITKYKE
+301 TFIAAMVTINKYNE
-315 VVSFASGMDNSYRK
+315 VVSFTSGMDNLYRK
-329 FNPKYVMYPKMIEE
+329 FNPKYVMYPKMIND
-343 AINEHLEFVNFLG
+343 AINKKLEYVNFLG
-356 VKNIFDRNDP
+356 VKNIFDKNDP

-388 DLPINYAL
+388 DLIINYGL
-396 YYSYKLIKK
+396 YYSYKIIKK
-405 VKGRK
+405 LKGRK

>member
-1 MMTLKKIDEKTYEL
+1 MILKKIDEKTYEN
-15 FVKSSNLSSF
+15 FVSSSNLSSF
-25 YQSIEW
+25 YQSVEW

-37 EGKTCELLGLYDDDT
+37 EGKHCELLGLYEEDN

-60 YVKVLKKYYYAY
+60 YVKILKKYYYAY

-87 SRALK
+87 VASLK
-92 EYFNKKVIFVKIDP
+92 EYFKGKAIFIKIDP

-112 YDKSGEKDFKLE
+112 YDKSGEKEFMLE

-131 LKYVGFIHHGF
+131 LKYVGFKHHGF

-179 LAKFRGVNIKPV
+179 LAEFRGVNIKIAKK
-191 DKNELN
+191 DELDM
-197 EVLKFLNMSSDRKH
+197 VLKFLNMSSDRKH
-211 FSSLSKKFYERLL
+211 FASLNKKFYERLL
-224 DNFKDNIKLYLVYI
+224 DNFKDNVVMYLVYI
-238 DKKEY
+238 NKSEY
-243 IKNLQDKIN
+243 INNLKEKIN
-252 AEENKLQ
+252 DEKNKLKE
-259 DLKKKME
+259 LKIKME

-281 NGAIKKYNDEL
+281 NNAIDKYTEEL
-292 NEAQKMDNI
+292 NVTKGMDNE
-301 TYIAAMVTITKYKE
+301 TFIAAMVTINKYNE
-315 VVSFASGMDNSYRK
+315 VVSFTSGMDNLYRK
-329 FNPKYVMYPKMIEE
+329 FNPKYVMYPKMIND
-343 AINEHLEFVNFLG
+343 AINKKLEYVNFLG
-356 VKNIFDRNDP
+356 VKNIFDKNDP

-388 DLPINYAL
+388 DLIINYGL
-396 YYSYKLIKK
+396 YYSYKIIKK
-405 VKGRK
+405 LKGRK

>member
-1 MMTLKKIDEKTYEL
+1 MILKKIDEKTYEN
-15 FVKSSNLSSF
+15 FVSSSNLSSF
-25 YQSIEW
+25 YQSVEW

-37 EGKTCELLGLYDDDT
+37 EGKHCELLGLYEEDN

-60 YVKVLKKYYYAY
+60 YVKILKKYYYAY

-87 SRALK
+87 VASLK
-92 EYFNKKVIFVKIDP
+92 EYFKGKAIFIKIDP

-112 YDKSGEKDFKLE
+112 YDKSGEKEFMLE

-131 LKYVGFIHHGF
+131 LKYVGFKHHGF

-179 LAKFRGVNIKPV
+179 LARFRGVNIKIAKK
-191 DKNELN
+191 DELDM
-197 EVLKFLNMSSDRKH
+197 VLKFLNMSSDRKH
-211 FSSLSKKFYERLL
+211 FASLNKKFYERLL
-224 DNFKDNIKLYLVYI
+224 DNFKDNVVMYLVYI
-238 DKKEY
+238 NKSEY
-243 IKNLQDKIN
+243 INNLKEKIN
-252 AEENKLQ
+252 DEKNKLKE
-259 DLKKKME
+259 LKIKME

-281 NGAIKKYNDEL
+281 NNAIDKYTEEL
-292 NEAQKMDNI
+292 NVTKGMDNE
-301 TYIAAMVTITKYKE
+301 TFIAAMVTINKYNE
-315 VVSFASGMDNSYRK
+315 VVSFTSGMDNLYRK
-329 FNPKYVMYPKMIEE
+329 FNPKYVMYPKMINE
-343 AINEHLEFVNFLG
+343 AINKKLEYVNFLG
-356 VKNIFDRNDP
+356 VKNIFDKNDP

-388 DLPINYAL
+388 DLIINYGL
-396 YYSYKLIKK
+396 YYSYKIIKK
-405 VKGRK
+405 LKGRK

>member
-1 MMTLKKIDEKTYEL
+1 MILKKIDEKKYEK
-15 FVKSSNLSSF
+15 FVNSSNLSSF
-25 YQSIEW
+25 YQSVEW

-37 EGKTCELLGLYDDDT
+37 EGKHCELLGLYEEDN

-60 YVKVLKKYYYAY
+60 YVKILKKYYYAY

-87 SRALK
+87 VASLK
-92 EYFNKKVIFVKIDP
+92 EYFKGKAIFIKIDP

-112 YDKSGEKDFKLE
+112 YDKSGEKEFMLE

-131 LKYVGFIHHGF
+131 LKYVGFKHHGF

-159 ESSYDEQVKL
+159 ESSYDEQVKM

-179 LAKFRGVNIKPV
+179 LAEFRGVNIKIAKK
-191 DKNELN
+191 DELDM
-197 EVLKFLNMSSDRKH
+197 VLKFLNMSSDRKH
-211 FSSLSKKFYERLL
+211 FASLNKKFYERLL
-224 DNFKDNIKLYLVYI
+224 DNFKDNVVMYLVYI
-238 DKKEY
+238 NKSEY
-243 IKNLQDKIN
+243 INNLKEKIN
-252 AEENKLQ
+252 DEKNKLKE
-259 DLKKKME
+259 LKIKME

-281 NGAIKKYNDEL
+281 NNAIDKYTEEL
-292 NEAQKMDNI
+292 NVTKGMDNE
-301 TYIAAMVTITKYKE
+301 TFIAAMVTINKYNE
-315 VVSFASGMDNSYRK
+315 VVSFTSGMDNLYRK
-329 FNPKYVMYPKMIEE
+329 FNPKYVMYPKMIND
-343 AINEHLEFVNFLG
+343 AINKKLEYVNFLG
-356 VKNIFDRNDP
+356 VKNIFDKNDP

-388 DLPINYAL
+388 DLIINYGL
-396 YYSYKLIKK
+396 YYSYKIIKK
-405 VKGRK
+405 LKGRK

>member
-1 MMTLKKIDEKTYEL
+1 MILKKIDEKTYEK
-15 FVKSSNLSSF
+15 FVSSSNLSSF
-25 YQSIEW
+25 YQSVEW

-37 EGKTCELLGLYDDDT
+37 EGKHCELLGLYEEDN

-60 YVKVLKKYYYAY
+60 YVKILKKYYYAY

-87 SRALK
+87 VASLK
-92 EYFNKKVIFVKIDP
+92 EYFKGKAIFIKIDP

-112 YDKSGEKDFKLE
+112 YDKSGEKEFMLE

-131 LKYVGFIHHGF
+131 LKYVGFKHHGF

-179 LAKFRGVNIKPV
+179 LAEFRGVNIKIAKK
-191 DKNELN
+191 DELDM
-197 EVLKFLNMSSDRKH
+197 VLKFLNMSSDRKH
-211 FSSLSKKFYERLL
+211 FASLNKKFYERLL
-224 DNFKDNIKLYLVYI
+224 DNFKDNVVMYLVYI
-238 DKKEY
+238 NKSEY
-243 IKNLQDKIN
+243 INNLKEKIN
-252 AEENKLQ
+252 DEKNKLKE
-259 DLKKKME
+259 LKIKME

-281 NGAIKKYNDEL
+281 NNAIDKYTEEL
-292 NEAQKMDNI
+292 NVTKGMDNE
-301 TYIAAMVTITKYKE
+301 TFIAAMVTINKYNE
-315 VVSFASGMDNSYRK
+315 VVSFTSGMDNLYRK
-329 FNPKYVMYPKMIEE
+329 FNPKYVMYPKMIND
-343 AINEHLEFVNFLG
+343 AINKKLEYVNFLG
-356 VKNIFDRNDP
+356 VKNIFDKNDP

-388 DLPINYAL
+388 DLIINYGL
-396 YYSYKLIKK
+396 YYSYKIIKK
-405 VKGRK
+405 LKRRK

>member
-1 MMTLKKIDEKTYEL
+1 MILKKIDEKTYEN
-15 FVKSSNLSSF
+15 FVSSSNLSSF
-25 YQSIEW
+25 YQSVEW

-37 EGKTCELLGLYDDDT
+37 EGKHCELIGLYEEDN

-60 YVKVLKKYYYAY
+60 YVKILKKYYYAY

-87 SRALK
+87 VASLK
-92 EYFNKKVIFVKIDP
+92 EYFKGKAIFVKIDP

-112 YDKSGEKDFKLE
+112 YDKSGEKEFMLE

-131 LKYVGFIHHGF
+131 LKYVGFKHHGF

-179 LAKFRGVNIKPV
+179 LARFRGVNIKIAKK
-191 DKNELN
+191 DELDM
-197 EVLKFLNMSSDRKH
+197 VLKFLNMSSDRKH
-211 FSSLSKKFYERLL
+211 FASLNKKFYERLL
-224 DNFKDNIKLYLVYI
+224 DNFKDNVVMYLVYI
-238 DKKEY
+238 NKSEY
-243 IKNLQDKIN
+243 INNLKEKIN
-252 AEENKLQ
+252 DEKNKLKE
-259 DLKKKME
+259 LKIKME

-281 NGAIKKYNDEL
+281 NNAIDKYTEEL
-292 NEAQKMDNI
+292 NVTKGMDNE
-301 TYIAAMVTITKYKE
+301 TFIAAMVTINKYNE
-315 VVSFASGMDNSYRK
+315 VVSFTSGMDNLYRK
-329 FNPKYVMYPKMIEE
+329 FNPKYVMYPKMINE
-343 AINEHLEFVNFLG
+343 AINKKLEYVNFLG
-356 VKNIFDRNDP
+356 VKNIFDKNDP

-388 DLPINYAL
+388 DLIINYGL
-396 YYSYKLIKK
+396 YYSYKIIKK
-405 VKGRK
+405 LKGRK

>member
-1 MMTLKKIDEKTYEL
+1 MILKKIDEKIYEK
-15 FVKSSNLSSF
+15 FVSSSNLSSF
-25 YQSIEW
+25 YQSVEW

-37 EGKTCELLGLYDDDT
+37 EGKHCELLGLYEEDN

-60 YVKVLKKYYYAY
+60 YVKILKKYYYAY

-87 SRALK
+87 VASLK
-92 EYFNKKVIFVKIDP
+92 EYFKGKAIFIKIDP

-112 YDKSGEKDFKLE
+112 YDKSGEKEFMLE

-131 LKYVGFIHHGF
+131 LKYVGFKHHGF

-159 ESSYDEQVKL
+159 ESSYDEQVKM

-179 LAKFRGVNIKPV
+179 LAEFRGVNIKIAKK
-191 DKNELN
+191 DELDM
-197 EVLKFLNMSSDRKH
+197 VLKFLNMSSDRKH
-211 FSSLSKKFYERLL
+211 FASLNKKFYERLL
-224 DNFKDNIKLYLVYI
+224 DNFKDNVVMYLVYI
-238 DKKEY
+238 NKSEY
-243 IKNLQDKIN
+243 INNLKEKIN
-252 AEENKLQ
+252 DEKNKLKE
-259 DLKKKME
+259 LKIKME

-281 NGAIKKYNDEL
+281 NNAIDKYTEEL
-292 NEAQKMDNI
+292 NVTKGMDNE
-301 TYIAAMVTITKYKE
+301 TFIAAMVTINKYNE
-315 VVSFASGMDNSYRK
+315 VVSFTSGMDNLYRK
-329 FNPKYVMYPKMIEE
+329 FNPKYVMYPKMIND
-343 AINEHLEFVNFLG
+343 AINKKLEYVNFLG
-356 VKNIFDRNDP
+356 VKNIFDKNDP

-388 DLPINYAL
+388 DLIINYGL
-396 YYSYKLIKK
+396 YYSYKIIKK
-405 VKGRK
+405 LKGRK

>member
-1 MMTLKKIDEKTYEL
+1 MILKKIDEKTYEK
-15 FVKSSNLSSF
+15 FVSSSNLSSF
-25 YQSIEW
+25 YQSVEW

-37 EGKTCELLGLYDDDT
+37 EGKHCELLGLYEEDN

-60 YVKVLKKYYYAY
+60 YVKILKKYYYAY

-87 SRALK
+87 VASLK
-92 EYFNKKVIFVKIDP
+92 EYFKGKAIFIKIDP

-112 YDKSGEKDFKLE
+112 YDKSGEKEFMLE

-131 LKYVGFIHHGF
+131 LKYVGFKHHGF

-179 LAKFRGVNIKPV
+179 LAEFRGVNIKIAKK
-191 DKNELN
+191 DELDM
-197 EVLKFLNMSSDRKH
+197 VLKFLNMSSDRKH
-211 FSSLSKKFYERLL
+211 FASLNKKFYERLL
-224 DNFKDNIKLYLVYI
+224 DNFKDNVVMYLVYI
-238 DKKEY
+238 NKSEY
-243 IKNLQDKIN
+243 INNLKEKIN
-252 AEENKLQ
+252 DEKNKLKE
-259 DLKKKME
+259 LKIKME

-281 NGAIKKYNDEL
+281 NNAIDKYTEEL
-292 NEAQKMDNI
+292 NVTKGMDNE
-301 TYIAAMVTITKYKE
+301 TFIAAMVTINKYNE
-315 VVSFASGMDNSYRK
+315 VVSFTSGMDNLYRK
-329 FNPKYVMYPKMIEE
+329 FNPKYVMYPKMIND
-343 AINEHLEFVNFLG
+343 AINKKLEYVNFLG
-356 VKNIFDRNDP
+356 VKNIFDKNDP

-388 DLPINYAL
+388 DLIINYGL
-396 YYSYKLIKK
+396 YYSYKIIKK
-405 VKGRK
+405 LKGRK

>member
-1 MMTLKKIDEKTYEL
+1 MILKKIDEKTYEN
-15 FVKSSNLSSF
+15 FVSSSNLSSF
-25 YQSIEW
+25 YQSVEW

-37 EGKTCELLGLYDDDT
+37 EGKHCELLGLYEEDN

-87 SRALK
+87 VASLK
-92 EYFNKKVIFVKIDP
+92 EYFKGKAIFIKIDP

-112 YDKSGEKDFKLE
+112 YDKSGEKEFMLE

-131 LKYVGFIHHGF
+131 LKYVGFKHHGF

-179 LAKFRGVNIKPV
+179 LAKFRGVNIKIAKK
-191 DKNELN
+191 DELDM
-197 EVLKFLNMSSDRKH
+197 VLKFLNMSSDRKH
-211 FSSLSKKFYERLL
+211 FASLNKKFYERLL
-224 DNFKDNIKLYLVYI
+224 DNFKDNVVMYLVYI
-238 DKKEY
+238 NKSEY
-243 IKNLQDKIN
+243 INNLKEKIN
-252 AEENKLQ
+252 DEKNKLKE
-259 DLKKKME
+259 LKIKME

-281 NGAIKKYNDEL
+281 NNAIDKYTEEL
-292 NEAQKMDNI
+292 NVTKGMDNE
-301 TYIAAMVTITKYKE
+301 TFIAAMVTINKYNE
-315 VVSFASGMDNSYRK
+315 VVSFTSGMDNLYRK
-329 FNPKYVMYPKMIEE
+329 FNPKYVMYPKMIND
-343 AINEHLEFVNFLG
+343 AINKKLEYVNFLG
-356 VKNIFDRNDP
+356 VKNIFDKNDP

-388 DLPINYAL
+388 DLIINYGL
-396 YYSYKLIKK
+396 YYSYKIIKK
-405 VKGRK
+405 LKGRK